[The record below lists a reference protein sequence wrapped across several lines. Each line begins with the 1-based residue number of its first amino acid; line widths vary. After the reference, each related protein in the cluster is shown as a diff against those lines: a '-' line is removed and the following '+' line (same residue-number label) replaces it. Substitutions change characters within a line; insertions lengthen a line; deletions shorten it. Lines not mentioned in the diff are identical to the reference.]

1 MINFF
6 VVSIFPE
13 IIECYTK
20 FGILSKAIK
29 QGFVSVHTVNPR
41 NFYEKVDDTAYGGFP
56 GMVLKPEPIVAAYEH
71 VLSITSQKPFVI
83 KPEPW
88 GKTINQHILNNLKNK
103 KNIIILCGRYEG
115 MDKRIDNIVDLDISI
130 GDFIL
135 SSGELVALSIIDGIT
150 RLLEGVLSDKES
162 LEQDSFSNKW
172 LGYPVYTRPEEFK
185 GHKIPWVLKTGNH
198 KLIELWSLWERI
210 ELTVKLRPD
219 LIPKKITN
227 IEKLF
232 LEAIKTNLSFEEI
245 LGWNK
250 KLV

>member
-29 QGFVSVHTVNPR
+29 QGSVSVHALNPR

-71 VLSITSQKPFVI
+71 VLSIASEKPFVI

-88 GKTINQHILNNLKNK
+88 GKTINQRMLNNLKDK

-115 MDKRIDNIVDLDISI
+115 MDKRVDNIVDLDVSI

-135 SSGELVALSIIDGIT
+135 SSGELVALSIIDGIA

-185 GHKIPWVLKTGNH
+185 GYKIPWVLKTGNH

-210 ELTVKLRPD
+210 ELTIRLRPD
-219 LIPKKITN
+219 LIPKKLTS
-227 IEKLF
+227 IEELF
-232 LEAIKTNLSFEEI
+232 LKAIKTNLSFEEM

-250 KLV
+250 KLL